1 MIKPTS
7 STQPVSHYVRRAL
20 DSILA
25 TPIVAVVTITS
36 IALSVLLAGAVLLVG
51 SNAYR
56 IIQGWGATGVD
67 VSIYLDRRVP
77 DERVI
82 ELKKA
87 LSADERVLSVRYV
100 SQDEA
105 WQFLADNLG
114 GSADLLTGLDASILP
129 PSLEVSLSHAAD
141 DERLDTLL
149 RSWSGLEGVDDVQYN
164 RQWIQ
169 RLRNAMG
176 VVRWVAWALGALAL
190 VVSAMI
196 VAATFQLAA
205 LSRREEM
212 EVLRLVGAVGVV
224 YWGPALL
231 AGLIEGLIGSCAA
244 IGLLVIVYAVVSAP
258 LLSELP
264 ALSETL
270 AFLAPGQCATLVF
283 WGALLGVVGSWI
295 GMQGSGS
302 WR

>member
-129 PSLEVSLSHAAD
+129 PS
-141 DERLDTLL
+141 
-149 RSWSGLEGVDDVQYN
+149 
-164 RQWIQ
+164 
-169 RLRNAMG
+169 
-176 VVRWVAWALGALAL
+176 
-190 VVSAMI
+190 
-196 VAATFQLAA
+196 A
-205 LSRREEM
+205 LSLTSPSSSPRNMSRKAGK
-212 EVLRLVGAVGVV
+212 VILTPSPGV
-224 YWGPALL
+224 
-231 AGLIEGLIGSCAA
+231 SD
-244 IGLLVIVYAVVSAP
+244 
-258 LLSELP
+258 
-264 ALSETL
+264 
-270 AFLAPGQCATLVF
+270 
-283 WGALLGVVGSWI
+283 
-295 GMQGSGS
+295 
-302 WR
+302 